1 MDLELISFKL
11 CPFVQRSVIT
21 LLYKEVPFRITYID
35 LSDPPAWFSEL
46 SPFGQVPVL
55 RIDGDSVLF
64 ESAVIN
70 EYLDEI
76 SPPSLQPTDPLQRA
90 LNRAW
95 IEFGSACLSD
105 FAQLVPEPDQAAF
118 EAKRRDLAAKLK
130 RLDDTIGNAGGPYFN
145 GAQPS
150 LVDMA
155 YAPLFMR
162 LDILRSALELPEPG
176 KLPKVD
182 RWCDALLALPAVKR
196 SVVDDFPQ
204 LLVARL
210 HAANG
215 YLGSLVGR

>member
-35 LSDPPAWFSEL
+35 LSDPPAWFREL
-46 SPFGQVPVL
+46 SPFGRVPVL
-55 RIDGDSVLF
+55 RIDGDNVLF

-76 SPPSLQPTDPLQRA
+76 FPPSLQPADPLQRA

-95 IEFGSACLSD
+95 IEFGSACLGD
-105 FAQLVPEPDQAAF
+105 FAQLVREPDQAAF
-118 EAKRRDLAAKLK
+118 EAKHRDLAAKLK
-130 RLDDTIGNAGGPYFN
+130 RLEDAIGETDGPYFN
-145 GAQPS
+145 GPQPS

-162 LDILRSALELPEPG
+162 LDILRSALGLPEPG
-176 KLPKVD
+176 TLPKVG
-182 RWCDALLALPAVKR
+182 RWSNALLALPAVKR
-196 SVVDDFPQ
+196 SVADDFPQ
-204 LLVARL
+204 FLVARL
-210 HAANG
+210 QAANSYFG
-215 YLGSLVGR
+215 GLVGR